1 MKKNR
6 GALTS
11 EVQELA
17 TALLGREINVREL
30 RLMPYFIHLGMDGS
44 IVSRERLFEGDREVM
59 DIWNKEGRVI
69 CKVGDVPKISHEF
82 WNIMAKIVHKSY
94 VLNLEGE

>member
-6 GALTS
+6 GTLTS

-17 TALLGREINVREL
+17 TALLGREISVREL
-30 RLMPYFIHLGMDGS
+30 RLMPYFIYLGMDGS
-44 IVSRERLFEGDREVM
+44 IIARDKLFEGDREVI
-59 DIWNKEGRVI
+59 DTWNKECRVD

-82 WNIMAKIVHKSY
+82 WSIMAKIVYKSY